1 LKSAGQDT
9 YVTNKKHT
17 YSFPNRP
24 LINPNLS
31 FVGEVKTL
39 IREERNS
46 CLFAVRMN
54 TSADINNEGAEA
66 VDICVY
72 MPNTVYGISPL
83 RGQLIQIQG

>member
-1 LKSAGQDT
+1 M
-9 YVTNKKHT
+9 TNKKHT

-31 FVGEVKTL
+31 FVGEVKML
-39 IREERNS
+39 ISEERNC
-46 CLFAVRMN
+46 CLFVVRMN
-54 TSADINNEGAEA
+54 TSADTNNEGAEE

-72 MPNTVYGISPL
+72 MPNMVYGSFPL